1 LKRWKC
7 TVNLRISPST
17 NEIWEIRPWGEGKLM
32 DVQGMENSDLIHK
45 VCICPVY
52 HGAGFSLGMA
62 PSLRGEGEKGFGS
75 SKKIESSI
83 DGETTSC
90 INTRNLVKF
99 GMEEVVKNVR
109 KGVAL
114 RHRTG

>member
-1 LKRWKC
+1 
-7 TVNLRISPST
+7 
-17 NEIWEIRPWGEGKLM
+17 M
-32 DVQGMENSDLIHK
+32 DVQRMKNSDLIHK
-45 VCICPVY
+45 VSTPLVY
-52 HGAGFSLGMA
+52 QGTGFSLGMA
-62 PSLRGEGEKGFGS
+62 PSPGGEGEKGFGS

-90 INTRNLVKF
+90 INTRNLDKF

-114 RHRTG
+114 RHRVE